1 MSRLAQ
7 RRMRHASL
15 TLAVLLLLLVAM
27 LPGAAWPVDTRPAE
41 ATAIDPYLRPQYD
54 DVEHNR
60 RPFDGIQLTR
70 VGPPSV
76 FAEMDPFDLGFPVEP
91 LIPADLTL
99 APIGLSS
106 TDGVWSDTPGWAFGP
121 DTYRNPDL
129 WIPPVPY
136 RGNWQPDTSPTLAS
150 GGGPYQP
157 PGGGLGGGGD
167 GSSGDPQIVP
177 EPASA
182 SMLLMAALAVFRPGR
197 RPQAASTSPACPA
210 I

>member
-27 LPGAAWPVDTRPAE
+27 LPGAAWPVDSRPTEE
-41 ATAIDPYLRPQYD
+41 AAIDPYVRPQFD
-54 DVEHNR
+54 DAEHNR
-60 RPFDGIQLTR
+60 RPFDGIQLVR
-70 VGPPSV
+70 VGPPSM
-76 FAEMDPFDLGFPVEP
+76 FERDPFELDLPIEP
-91 LIPADLTL
+91 LILADLTL

-106 TDGVWSDTPGWAFGP
+106 TDGVWSDAPGWAFGP

-136 RGNWQPDTSPTLAS
+136 RGNWQPDISPTLAS
-150 GGGPYQP
+150 GGGSYQP

-167 GSSGDPQIVP
+167 GSYEDPQIVP

-182 SMLLMAALAVFRPGR
+182 CVLMMAALAVLRPGR
-197 RPQAASTSPACPA
+197 RPQAASTSRACPA